1 VAGQLPE
8 ACDLIPSEKDN
19 AMPRN
24 LYVTLPVKDLERSVD
39 FFAALGFSFDP
50 RMTNENG
57 AAVVVNDRTSVMLAR
72 EAFFSTLTQVPIADA
87 RKATEALFALSLDSR
102 AEVDELVRKAVAA
115 GATEGHD
122 PEDYGFMY
130 HRAFID
136 LDGHQWGVFH
146 VDGSQA
152 PQQ

>member
-1 VAGQLPE
+1 
-8 ACDLIPSEKDN
+8 
-19 AMPRN
+19 MPRN

-50 RMTNENG
+50 GFTSENG
-57 AAVVVNDRTSVMLAR
+57 AALVINGNTSVMLAS
-72 EAFFSTLTQVPIADA
+72 EPFFSTLTKVSITDA

-115 GATEGHD
+115 GAAEGHD
-122 PEDYGFMY
+122 AEDYGFMY
-130 HRAFID
+130 HRAFVD

-146 VDGSQA
+146 IDTSQL
-152 PQQ
+152 PTQ